1 MGKLSCSAGNCVN
14 NMNGLCSA
22 NKINVVGTNVNTSIG
37 TQCET
42 FSEKGFVNAFKNL
55 SNMNL
60 PGEIRQ
66 IFNNGSVEMSPEI
79 KCNASNCVY
88 NVNRVC
94 NANDI
99 IIYGPGAGTS
109 EETQC
114 ETFRGK

>member
-1 MGKLSCSAGNCVN
+1 MGNLSCSAGNCVN
-14 NMNGLCSA
+14 NINGLCSA
-22 NKINVVGTNVNTSIG
+22 NKINVAGISANASID

-42 FSEKGFVNAFKNL
+42 FSEKGFVNSFKNL

-66 IFNNGSVEMSPEI
+66 IFNNNSVQMSPEI
-79 KCNASNCVY
+79 KCSAINCVY

-99 IIYGPGAGTS
+99 VIYGTGAASS
-109 EETQC
+109 EGTQC
-114 ETFRGK
+114 ETFRDK